1 MKLSEIR
8 LVAAWL
14 AEKALDALLP
24 ASDPQVRAAEKR
36 SEEDFAEPLGE
47 YIDPELFTPDV
58 PAGVEPDPPV
68 SPGSTGGHPYTTS
81 ELLTRAAG
89 TLRTC
94 YFVLARDDIDR
105 PLMETHILTLLPQ
118 LQDRAKA
125 FAATGD

>member
-36 SEEDFAEPLGE
+36 TEEDFAEPLGE
-47 YIDPELFTPDV
+47 YIDPELFAPDV

-68 SPGSTGGHPYTTS
+68 SPGSTGGHPVRSTS
-81 ELLTRAAG
+81 DLLKDAAVELSTLGRMAYSRPQAWINELVDELTDRAAQ
-89 TLRTC
+89 LR
-94 YFVLARDDIDR
+94 A
-105 PLMETHILTLLPQ
+105 H
-118 LQDRAKA
+118 
-125 FAATGD
+125 GD